1 MAPTEETILTA
12 FLLSPASLTE
22 IFTFQS
28 FASHFPK
35 AQQSSPEIKRL
46 YRSLQHRRALISDTV
61 AQNIDNE
68 VERGNAQRQV
78 VVRARRAAEKQE
90 PDEEIAIEK
99 AVSKTGY
106 MSCITLIDF
115 EPALR
120 VHFKFVFFETTQ
132 AIIHSTKPR
141 SRHWGRF
148 YRVKGIRG

>member
-1 MAPTEETILTA
+1 MAPTEQTILTT
-12 FLLSPASLTE
+12 FLLAPSSLTE

-46 YRSLQHRRALISDTV
+46 YRALQHRRALVTDAV
-61 AQNIDNE
+61 AQNIDDE

-99 AVSKTGY
+99 AVSKIG
-106 MSCITLIDF
+106 SN
-115 EPALR
+115 
-120 VHFKFVFFETTQ
+120 
-132 AIIHSTKPR
+132 
-141 SRHWGRF
+141 
-148 YRVKGIRG
+148 